1 MGRKAL
7 HTQEQVFEAADRLA
21 AGGFDVTPASLRE
34 ALGGGSL
41 TTIYKHYEAWTASR
55 AARPAPVIIEMPESV
70 KQAFAQCWQAA
81 ATEAGKEIGAIREKA
96 DAEIKLIRRRL
107 DEAIASIAQLEVEQ
121 EAEGARTETLERQ
134 LTDER
139 AVSQAAATEAAAREA
154 GLSATADQLVDQL
167 ATLKDELRRAHDDAG
182 LHRAERDR
190 ATSLLDQLRDET
202 AVRLREQAEKDQHAA
217 RESEKVNVRLVET
230 LAKAAEAT
238 LAAERLNTELAAQ
251 KTELADARREARDA
265 SGGLA
270 KALGELDA
278 LRTQVASQSDIIKG
292 FAPSRP
298 PKSE

>member
-7 HTQEQVFEAADRLA
+7 HTQDEVFGAADRLA
-21 AGGFDVTPASLRE
+21 ASGSDVTPASLRE

-41 TTIYKHYEAWTASR
+41 TTIYKHHEAWAANR
-55 AARPAPVIIEMPESV
+55 AARPVPVIIEMPESV
-70 KQAFAQCWQAA
+70 KLAFAQCWQAA

-96 DAEIKLIRRRL
+96 DAENKLIRRRL
-107 DEAIASIAQLEVEQ
+107 DEAIASIAQLEAEQ
-121 EAEGARTETLERQ
+121 ESEGARTETLERQ

-139 AVSQAAATEAAAREA
+139 AVAQAAATEAAAREA

-190 ATSLLDQLRDET
+190 ASSTLDQLRDET

-230 LAKAAEAT
+230 LARAAEAT
-238 LAAERLNTELAAQ
+238 LAVQRLNTELTAQ
-251 KTELADARREARDA
+251 KTELTEARREARDA
-265 SGGLA
+265 SGALA
-270 KALGELDA
+270 NALGELEA
-278 LRTQVASQSDIIKG
+278 LRTQVASQSELIKG
-292 FAPSRP
+292 FAPARQS
-298 PKSE
+298 K